1 MLDIK
6 KIIENKQIYIEGL
19 SNRGYDVT
27 NLDIVISLNENRGK
41 LITDGD
47 KKRAQRNEISKKIG
61 NEKRKPTEDETNFIK
76 NLAEDLKNIDIE
88 LNEINDK
95 IKSIMLEI
103 PNLPHETVPVG
114 IDDSKNIEIDI
125 RGQQKNE
132 DFIIPHWDIGPEKE
146 ILDLEAG
153 ANISGSRFFV
163 LKDKGARLHRALMNW
178 MMDVHTDEFGYSEI
192 DPPYLVKQDTMIG
205 SGNLPKFKDNL
216 YRDEETDL
224 WLIPTAEVSL
234 NALHQGKIIAPDQ
247 LPLSYVARTPS
258 FRKEHTSAGRDIRG
272 IKRVHQFF
280 KVEMFKFVEPEKS
293 MDHLEKM
300 VENART
306 LCDRL
311 GLSSKLIQLSTGDI
325 GFQSGITFDI
335 EVWAAGSKEWLEVSS
350 ISNCFDFQTRRNN
363 TRYKS
368 NQSSPTSFP
377 HTLNGSG
384 LALPRIWVAIIENGQ
399 KADGSIEIPEV
410 LVPYTG
416 FEYI

>member
-19 SNRGYDVT
+19 SNRGYDVS

-61 NEKRKPTEDETNFIK
+61 NEKRKPTEEETNFIK
-76 NLAEDLKNIDIE
+76 SLAEDLKNIDIE
-88 LNEINDK
+88 LNEINEK

-153 ANISGSRFFV
+153 ANISGARFYV

-280 KVEMFKFVEPEKS
+280 KVEMFKFVEPENS

>member
-88 LNEINDK
+88 LNEINEK

-416 FEYI
+416 FENI

>member
-88 LNEINDK
+88 LNEIKEK

-280 KVEMFKFVEPEKS
+280 KVEMFKFVEPENS

>member
-19 SNRGYDVT
+19 SNRGYDVS

-76 NLAEDLKNIDIE
+76 SLAEDLKNIDIE
-88 LNEINDK
+88 LNDTNEK

-234 NALHQGKIIAPDQ
+234 NALHQGKIIAPEQ

-280 KVEMFKFVEPEKS
+280 KVEMFKFVEPENS

-300 VENART
+300 VENARS

>member
-61 NEKRKPTEDETNFIK
+61 NEKRKPTEEETNFIK
-76 NLAEDLKNIDIE
+76 SLAEDLKNIDIE
-88 LNEINDK
+88 LNEIKEK

-114 IDDSKNIEIDI
+114 IYDSKNIEIDI

-280 KVEMFKFVEPEKS
+280 KVEMFKFVEPENS

>member
-47 KKRAQRNEISKKIG
+47 KKRAQRNEVSKKIG

-88 LNEINDK
+88 LNEINEK

-280 KVEMFKFVEPEKS
+280 KVEMFKFVEPENS

>member
-19 SNRGYDVT
+19 SNRGYDVS

-47 KKRAQRNEISKKIG
+47 KKRAQRNEVSKKIG

-88 LNEINDK
+88 LNEINEK

-103 PNLPHETVPVG
+103 PNLPHETVQVG

-178 MMDVHTDEFGYSEI
+178 RMDVHTDEFGYSEI

-280 KVEMFKFVEPEKS
+280 KVEMFKFVEPENS

>member
-88 LNEINDK
+88 LNEINEK

-153 ANISGSRFFV
+153 ANISGARFFV

-280 KVEMFKFVEPEKS
+280 KVEMFKFVEPENS

>member
-19 SNRGYDVT
+19 SNRGYDVS

-61 NEKRKPTEDETNFIK
+61 NEKRKPTEEETNFIK
-76 NLAEDLKNIDIE
+76 SLAEDLKNIDIE
-88 LNEINDK
+88 LNEINKK

-280 KVEMFKFVEPEKS
+280 KVEMFKFVEPENS

>member
-88 LNEINDK
+88 LNEINEK

-280 KVEMFKFVEPEKS
+280 KVEMFKFVEPENS

>member
-19 SNRGYDVT
+19 SNRGYDVS

-61 NEKRKPTEDETNFIK
+61 NEKRKPTEEETNFIK
-76 NLAEDLKNIDIE
+76 SLAEDLKNIDIE
-88 LNEINDK
+88 LNEINEK

-114 IDDSKNIEIDI
+114 IDDSKNVEIDI

-153 ANISGSRFFV
+153 ANISGARFFV

-280 KVEMFKFVEPEKS
+280 KVEMFKFVEPENS

-410 LVPYTG
+410 LLPYTG

>member
-88 LNEINDK
+88 LNEINEK

-280 KVEMFKFVEPEKS
+280 KVEMFKFVEPENS

-416 FEYI
+416 FEHI